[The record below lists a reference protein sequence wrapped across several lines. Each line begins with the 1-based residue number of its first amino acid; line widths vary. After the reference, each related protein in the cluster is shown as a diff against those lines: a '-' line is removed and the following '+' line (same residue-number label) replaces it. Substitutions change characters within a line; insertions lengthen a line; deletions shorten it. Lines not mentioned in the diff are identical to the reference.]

1 MAYTNSPLVVHKNL
15 SPNNSGARTHAI
27 DRISPHCVVGQCTAE
42 SLGEWFAK
50 TSTQA
55 SSNYGIDKSGRVGMY
70 VEEKNRSWCTSSNAN
85 DQRAVTIEC
94 ASGTSEP
101 YAMNDAV
108 YATLIN
114 LCVDICKRNGKKKL
128 IWFGDKDKTLNYTP
142 ASDEMIITVHRWF
155 ANKSCPG
162 TWLYNRLG
170 DLAAKVTE
178 QLKGETAEAP
188 KEETSSVIYRVQCGA
203 FSVKA
208 NAEAL
213 VEKLKA
219 AGFEAFVVGSEPE
232 VKKEESTPVT
242 DVAKYIWDYLIKKG
256 LNAFATAGLMGN
268 LFAESCLNPKNLQNA
283 YEKSLGMNDESYTAA
298 VDNGTY
304 GNFVHDSAGY
314 GLVQWTFWSR
324 KEGLLNF
331 AKAAKKSI
339 GDLDMQLDF
348 MWKELQGYSS
358 VIGTLKT
365 ATSVK
370 QASDSVLTGFERPAD
385 MSDSVKEKRAS
396 YGQSY
401 YDKYVGTQ
409 TPSVSPQKPSETA
422 FEPYVVKITADV
434 LNIRRE
440 PTTASEVVSTIT
452 DFGCYTIVEES
463 TGTGAT
469 KWGKLKS
476 GLGWISLDYA
486 NRI

>member
-1 MAYTNSPLVVHKNL
+1 
-15 SPNNSGARTHAI
+15 
-27 DRISPHCVVGQCTAE
+27 
-42 SLGEWFAK
+42 
-50 TSTQA
+50 
-55 SSNYGIDKSGRVGMY
+55 
-70 VEEKNRSWCTSSNAN
+70 
-85 DQRAVTIEC
+85 
-94 ASGTSEP
+94 
-101 YAMNDAV
+101 
-108 YATLIN
+108 
-114 LCVDICKRNGKKKL
+114 
-128 IWFGDKDKTLNYTP
+128 
-142 ASDEMIITVHRWF
+142 
-155 ANKSCPG
+155 
-162 TWLYNRLG
+162 
-170 DLAAKVTE
+170 
-178 QLKGETAEAP
+178 
-188 KEETSSVIYRVQCGA
+188 
-203 FSVKA
+203 
-208 NAEAL
+208 
-213 VEKLKA
+213 
-219 AGFEAFVVGSEPE
+219 
-232 VKKEESTPVT
+232 
-242 DVAKYIWDYLIKKG
+242 
-256 LNAFATAGLMGN
+256 
-268 LFAESCLNPKNLQNA
+268 
-283 YEKSLGMNDESYTAA
+283 MNDESYTAA

-385 MSDSVKEKRAS
+385 MSDAVKEKRAS

-409 TPSVSPQKPSETA
+409 TPSVSPQKPSEKA